1 MKNISA
7 IIDTEILLLESE
19 LEQSD
24 RHGIKTETLK
34 NRVLKH
40 VNIESEDEDREYL
53 LSVGFGQ
60 AIQMRLHAHGYRSV
74 LYGHF
79 IKLDGCKNVPFLIQ
93 MLNNQDS
100 DIKDRSAVASH
111 LKDLIKTYDAQCN
124 FEMNGKY
131 NVPIPRDE
139 LMEMLEADC
148 I

>member
-24 RHGIKTETLK
+24 KHGIKTETLK
-34 NRVLKH
+34 KRVLKH

-53 LSVGFGQ
+53 LGVGFGQ

-79 IKLDGCKNVPFLIQ
+79 IKLDECKNIPFLVQ

-100 DIKDRSAVASH
+100 DIKDRSKIASRI
-111 LKDLIKTYDAQCN
+111 KELIKAYDAQCSFGMDN
-124 FEMNGKY
+124 KY